1 MFGRPVAALVLGVT
15 FAVAGNTAAQERAQ
29 NPEVAAVRRVVEA
42 FAESTQAKNLAGI
55 DTLFGSSRGVH
66 IIEGAG
72 VNHGWAD
79 YRDTHLKPELDQ
91 FQNFQ
96 YRFSSVEAQVRV
108 GVAWAAFRYELIAD
122 TSNGHVESEGRGTA
136 VLEKQNNRWVIV
148 HLHTSGRRRNPS
160 GGV

>member
-1 MFGRPVAALVLGVT
+1 MLARAVAVLVVATT
-15 FAVAGNTAAQERAQ
+15 FAAAESTAAQERTQ
-29 NPEVAAVRRVVEA
+29 NPEVAAVRRVIEA
-42 FAESTQAKNLAGI
+42 FGEFTQAKNLAAI

-72 VNHGWAD
+72 VNHGWAE
-79 YRDTHLKPELDQ
+79 YRDSHLKPELDQ

-96 YRFSSVEAQVRV
+96 YRFSSVEAQVRAN
-108 GVAWAAFRYELIAD
+108 VAWAAFRYELLAD
-122 TSNGHVESEGRGTA
+122 TSNGHIESEGRGTA

-160 GGV
+160 NGG